1 MELLNPLNIS
11 PFFTVTDNSA
21 RKKEKEKTGIR
32 AKKEFDAVLRTRTA
46 AESVPEEN
54 AVFTPEAASTKLDTV
69 LFDEKLTELIDAV
82 YACGDA
88 LKKRPFTDTF
98 LAYKQSLSRFMR
110 FVVDNSYE
118 VEVRERRKGKKRRIS
133 VTVQIINA
141 KLDELATGI
150 LYNQIDQ
157 LKILAKVEQINGIL
171 IDFMS

>member
-1 MELLNPLNIS
+1 
-11 PFFTVTDNSA
+11 
-21 RKKEKEKTGIR
+21 
-32 AKKEFDAVLRTRTA
+32 
-46 AESVPEEN
+46 
-54 AVFTPEAASTKLDTV
+54 
-69 LFDEKLTELIDAV
+69 
-82 YACGDA
+82 
-88 LKKRPFTDTF
+88 
-98 LAYKQSLSRFMR
+98 MR

>member
-1 MELLNPLNIS
+1 
-11 PFFTVTDNSA
+11 
-21 RKKEKEKTGIR
+21 
-32 AKKEFDAVLRTRTA
+32 
-46 AESVPEEN
+46 
-54 AVFTPEAASTKLDTV
+54 
-69 LFDEKLTELIDAV
+69 
-82 YACGDA
+82 
-88 LKKRPFTDTF
+88 
-98 LAYKQSLSRFMR
+98 MR

-118 VEVRERRKGKKRRIS
+118 VEVRERRKGKKRRIL